1 MVSPLKRQTPLFEEG
16 QKALLGGEVGLVAGD
31 GGPEE
36 HRHVHRVVVGR
47 AAHRGELRPHVVAQ
61 PLELRL
67 ALGPDHNVAVTSYGA
82 QPLRMGFVQVEVNP
96 LLVQGVAARVVCQR
110 VHAAGPGFE
119 PLEGLVVVVQKE
131 ILVVDV
137 RASEQQPRGGRER
150 EPALRAVGREPLVA
164 EVRRDALRQEI
175 QIRERVHREQFVANA
190 HHARVEA
197 DVLVDRGLPLVREG
211 EVTGQQP
218 RIGIRADDLRLRE
231 AVDPQ
236 QPRIVQDALHLG
248 DILQKTGHGLPVAD
262 LLRDDEAPAQH
273 GRGTRLPQPF
283 GGALR
288 DEEVA
293 GVAQK
298 GSLVEVAFIGPGEKR
313 ALGLGIGC
321 FITLLDEEVL
331 LVDDGVVREDLQRLD
346 PGGVQRLVLLGRQGE
361 ELREHHAE
369 GGRHVCELREN
380 AVPLDGQQRE
390 FRLEGRSFQGSS
402 HGISVWGGFD
412 IRAGGAHSGGG

>member
-1 MVSPLKRQTPLFEEG
+1 M
-16 QKALLGGEVGLVAGD
+16 
-31 GGPEE
+31 
-36 HRHVHRVVVGR
+36 
-47 AAHRGELRPHVVAQ
+47 
-61 PLELRL
+61 
-67 ALGPDHNVAVTSYGA
+67 
-82 QPLRMGFVQVEVNP
+82 
-96 LLVQGVAARVVCQR
+96 
-110 VHAAGPGFE
+110 
-119 PLEGLVVVVQKE
+119 
-131 ILVVDV
+131 
-137 RASEQQPRGGRER
+137 
-150 EPALRAVGREPLVA
+150 
-164 EVRRDALRQEI
+164 
-175 QIRERVHREQFVANA
+175 HREQFVADA
-190 HHARVEA
+190 HHARIET
-197 DVLVDRGLPLVREG
+197 DVLVDCGLPLVREG
-211 EVTGQQP
+211 EVAGQQP

-248 DILQKTGHGLPVAD
+248 DALQEAGHGIPVAD
-262 LLRDDEAPAQH
+262 LLRNDEAPAQH

-321 FITLLDEEVL
+321 FVTLLDEEVL

-346 PGGVQRLVLLGRQGE
+346 PGGVQRFVLFGRQGE
-361 ELREHHAE
+361 ELRECHAE
-369 GGRHVCELREN
+369 GGRHVSELRED